1 MGVWGIEN
9 VRANGLLCTTQT
21 LPMVGPSATLGPAMT
36 NHAPT
41 ALTAVVLAAGQGT
54 RMKSAL
60 PKVLHEICG
69 RPMIDYA
76 VDAALDAGCHE
87 VVVVV
92 GYGRDE
98 LAAHL
103 GRTYGNRVRT
113 AVQEKQRGTGD
124 AVGAALSV
132 IDAHADHVLI
142 LCGDTPLV
150 DAAELSRLHTVC
162 QGNIPLAMLTAKAN
176 DPTGYGRVLR
186 NEVGFITAVR
196 EQRDATDEERLVN
209 EVNVGIYIARAA
221 FLREAV
227 ANLQPNNAQGELY
240 LTDIVAQAADLDE
253 VASVRTESAA
263 ALVGVN
269 DRAQLAAAE
278 EVMYAR
284 IADKARR
291 SGATVRASA
300 RIDARVVIEPD
311 AVIEHHVVLRGKT
324 IIGAGA
330 RIDVGSVL
338 TDVQVAAGATVKP
351 YSVCTSSTIGENA
364 QVGPFSHV
372 RPESQIEADA
382 HIGNFVET
390 KKTIVRR
397 GAKANH
403 LAYLGDGDIGEGA
416 NIGAGTIFCNYDGFK
431 KHRTEI
437 GKGAFVGSDSQIIA
451 PVRIGVGA
459 YVATGTTI
467 TKDVPDDALAIS
479 RVKQDNKE
487 GYASRLKARLAAS
500 SSKKTG
506 SNG

>member
-1 MGVWGIEN
+1 
-9 VRANGLLCTTQT
+9 
-21 LPMVGPSATLGPAMT
+21 
-36 NHAPT
+36 
-41 ALTAVVLAAGQGT
+41 
-54 RMKSAL
+54 MKSAL
-60 PKVLHEICG
+60 PKGLHELCG
-69 RPMIDYA
+69 RPMIDYV
-76 VDAALDAGCHE
+76 VDAALAAGCAD

-103 GRTYGNRVRT
+103 SRTYGTRVRT
-113 AVQEKQRGTGD
+113 AVQETQRGTGD
-124 AVGAALSV
+124 AVRAALGA
-132 IDAHADHVLI
+132 IDASTDHVLI

-150 DAAELSRLHTVC
+150 DAAELSRLRAVC
-162 QGNIPLAMLTAKAN
+162 QGNIPLGMLTAKTD

-186 NEVGFITAVR
+186 DATGRIIAVR
-196 EQRDATDEERLVN
+196 EHRDATDEERRIN
-209 EVNVGIYIARAA
+209 EVNVGVYVSRTT
-221 FLREAV
+221 FLREAI

-240 LTDIVAQAADLDE
+240 LTDIVARASTVEE
-253 VASVRTESAA
+253 VASVRAESTA

-269 DRAQLAAAE
+269 DRAQLSAAE

-284 IADKARR
+284 IADSARR
-291 SGATVRASA
+291 SGVTVRASA

-311 AVIEHHVVLRGKT
+311 AVIEHHVVLRGNT
-324 IIGAGA
+324 HIGAGA

-338 TDVQVAAGATVKP
+338 TDVKVAAGATVKP
-351 YSVCTSSTIGENA
+351 YSVCSSSSIGENA
-364 QVGPFSHV
+364 QIGPFSHL
-372 RPESQIEADA
+372 RPDSQIEADA

-416 NIGAGTIFCNYDGFK
+416 NVGAGTIFCNYDGFK
-431 KHRTEI
+431 KHKTEI
-437 GKGAFVGSDSQIIA
+437 GKGAFIGSDTQIVA

-459 YVATGTTI
+459 YVATGTTV

-500 SSKKTG
+500 SAKKTG
-506 SNG
+506 SSD